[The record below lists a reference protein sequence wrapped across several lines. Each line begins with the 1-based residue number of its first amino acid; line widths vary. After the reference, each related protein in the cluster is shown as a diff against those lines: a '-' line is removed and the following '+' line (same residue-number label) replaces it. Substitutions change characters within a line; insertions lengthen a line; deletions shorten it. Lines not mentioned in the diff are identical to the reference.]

1 MSAFQLEEAVAVLER
16 TPAVLEA
23 WLGGLPDAWLDTRPE
38 GPESFSPRDVLGHL
52 IGGERKDWIVR
63 SRMIL
68 DHGEWATFT
77 PFDRVAFRQEIGGK
91 TPGELLAMFAALRR
105 QSLATLAGWSLGP
118 ADLAKRGRHP
128 DFGPV
133 TLEQLLA
140 TWVAHDLGHLGQIAR
155 VMAKRYRVE
164 VGPWAQYLPILTR

>member
-1 MSAFQLEEAVAVLER
+1 MGAFQLEEAVAVLQR

-23 WLGGLPDAWLDTRPE
+23 WLGGLPEAWLDVRPE

-52 IGGERKDWIVR
+52 IGGERKDWIPR

-68 DHGEWATFT
+68 EKGEWETFT
-77 PFDRVAFRQEIGGK
+77 PFDRVAFRQEIAGK
-91 TPGELLAMFAALRR
+91 TLAELLVMFAGLRR
-105 QSLATLAGWSLGP
+105 ESLAALAGFNLSP
-118 ADLAKRGRHP
+118 ADLARRGRHP

-140 TWVAHDLGHLGQIAR
+140 TWVAHDLGHLGQVAR
-155 VMAKRYRVE
+155 VMAKRYGE
-164 VGPWAQYLPILTR
+164 AVGPWEQYLPVLHR